1 MVLYSVL
8 DTRDL
13 ETWISQFNH
22 LFAKQVL
29 KDYSMLDTVVR
40 ASNSLSKKKK
50 DINVVFKNMQSRH

>member
-29 KDYSMLDTVVR
+29 KDYSTLDTVVS
-40 ASNSLSKKKK
+40 ASNSLSKKQKK
-50 DINVVFKNMQSRH
+50 I